1 MNWKRGGAERG
12 SDCDGDENDG
22 FLILSGAAVPTR
34 ERSSCLG
41 SESDRTLYLL
51 DVLIRGALGAGLWDC
66 PTRDS
71 WGGFCPIVS

>member
-1 MNWKRGGAERG
+1 MVTRTM
-12 SDCDGDENDG
+12 G
-22 FLILSGAAVPTR
+22 FLFLGGAAVPTR

-51 DVLIRGALGAGLWDC
+51 AVLIRWVLGAGLWDC

-71 WGGFCPIVS
+71 GKGSVRVCSNTVRTG